1 MNTGRRRRMV
11 NRKEIRR
18 KSRRYSCL
26 VLPPLAIA
34 LILSFMSEYFLT
46 PVNLGNLLLQMTST
60 AIAAMGIT
68 FIMIAGEYDLSCAAV
83 LAFTAVLSASLAVR
97 SPFGAVLGIPF
108 ALALGA
114 GIGFLN
120 GWLISKFS
128 IPSLVVTLAAMKIWR
143 GVALWLTG
151 GRTVSGLPEVYCFPG
166 CARLFGVVPVSLIIL
181 AVLYIAGQLML
192 SRTRYGYEIYAV
204 GRDAEAATLSGLDV
218 KKIRRNVYIVGGI
231 LYAIAGLL
239 MAGRVGAALP
249 AAADSMEFTAMSAVI
264 IGGCALGGGR
274 GSLVGTFLGVL
285 TMSLLDNGADLLQ
298 LSYYWI
304 SIVQGVIILAALVIK
319 TQGVQ
324 KKTKTDRESA

>member
-1 MNTGRRRRMV
+1 MV

-26 VLPPLAIA
+26 VLPPLVIA

-166 CARLFGVVPVSLIIL
+166 CARLFGVVPVSLIHSGCT
-181 AVLYIAGQLML
+181 LYC
-192 SRTRYGYEIYAV
+192 
-204 GRDAEAATLSGLDV
+204 
-218 KKIRRNVYIVGGI
+218 
-231 LYAIAGLL
+231 
-239 MAGRVGAALP
+239 GAADAFQNPLR
-249 AAADSMEFTAMSAVI
+249 I
-264 IGGCALGGGR
+264 
-274 GSLVGTFLGVL
+274 
-285 TMSLLDNGADLLQ
+285 
-298 LSYYWI
+298 
-304 SIVQGVIILAALVIK
+304 
-319 TQGVQ
+319 
-324 KKTKTDRESA
+324 

>member
-1 MNTGRRRRMV
+1 MV

-26 VLPPLAIA
+26 VLPPLVIA

-151 GRTVSGLPEVYCFPG
+151 G
-166 CARLFGVVPVSLIIL
+166 
-181 AVLYIAGQLML
+181 
-192 SRTRYGYEIYAV
+192 
-204 GRDAEAATLSGLDV
+204 
-218 KKIRRNVYIVGGI
+218 
-231 LYAIAGLL
+231 
-239 MAGRVGAALP
+239 
-249 AAADSMEFTAMSAVI
+249 
-264 IGGCALGGGR
+264 
-274 GSLVGTFLGVL
+274 
-285 TMSLLDNGADLLQ
+285 
-298 LSYYWI
+298 
-304 SIVQGVIILAALVIK
+304 
-319 TQGVQ
+319 
-324 KKTKTDRESA
+324 